1 MYGQFCVVH
10 PATDTILVTNCI
22 TQDMGG
28 VLNAYYDEV
37 LMKYE
42 SDAVADE
49 PRLRSNCAKRR
60 RICATNAICRRTT
73 AARFRR
79 NT

>member
-1 MYGQFCVVH
+1 MYGQLCVVH
-10 PATDTILVTNCI
+10 PATDTILVTNCL
-22 TQDMGG
+22 TQNMGG
-28 VLNAYYDEV
+28 VLNAYFDEV

-49 PRLRSNCAKRR
+49 PEVTEQLRQKT
-60 RICATNAICRRTT
+60 ATNAICRRTT